1 MVQVSGGRTAAILSG
16 QGADEMKFSIRD
28 SRLVSVGVASVIAVG
43 VIGFGSAAFAQDSGT
58 PTPTPATQ
66 DGGSGPLAGCEH
78 GLGLGLAMGHLL
90 KGVGLTPQEIAE
102 GKAAGLTWGQILDQY
117 GDVTAAQAKQKAL
130 DALKSKLD
138 QAVAN
143 GRLTQEQADQRLA
156 DAGAKIDQFLNSK
169 PGDHLP
175 GRDGDGKPGKGFG
188 IPKGGASLETIAG
201 VLGTDVETL
210 RIQLAEGKT
219 IAEIAGDKTQAVID
233 ALVAEANAK
242 IDEAVANGRLTQ
254 EQADQLKTKTAEM
267 ISKFVNEGGPLKKF
281 GKGFGRGHHD
291 RGGMTPPSGSSQ
303 PTQ

>member
-1 MVQVSGGRTAAILSG
+1 
-16 QGADEMKFSIRD
+16 MKFSIRD

-43 VIGFGSAAFAQDSGT
+43 VIGFGSAAFAQEGGT
-58 PTPTPATQ
+58 PTPAPSTQ
-66 DGGSGPLAGCEH
+66 DGGSGALEGCER
-78 GLGLGLAMGHLL
+78 GLGLGLAIGHLL
-90 KGVGLTPQEIAE
+90 KGVGLTPQEIAD

-117 GDVTAAQAKQKAL
+117 GDVTAAEAKQKAL

-156 DAGAKIDQFLNSK
+156 DAGAKIDELLNSK

-175 GRDGDGKPGKGFG
+175 GKGKGFG
-188 IPKGGASLETIAG
+188 MPRGGASLETIAG

-210 RIQLAEGKT
+210 RSQLAEGKT

-233 ALVAEANAK
+233 ALVAEANAR

-267 ISKFVNEGGPLKKF
+267 ITKFVNEGGPLKKF
-281 GKGFGRGHHD
+281 GKGFGRGRHW
-291 RGGMTPPSGSSQ
+291 GGMTAPSGSSQ

>member
-1 MVQVSGGRTAAILSG
+1 
-16 QGADEMKFSIRD
+16 
-28 SRLVSVGVASVIAVG
+28 
-43 VIGFGSAAFAQDSGT
+43 
-58 PTPTPATQ
+58 
-66 DGGSGPLAGCEH
+66 
-78 GLGLGLAMGHLL
+78 
-90 KGVGLTPQEIAE
+90 
-102 GKAAGLTWGQILDQY
+102 
-117 GDVTAAQAKQKAL
+117 VTAAQAKQKAL

-210 RIQLAEGKT
+210 RSQLAEGKT

-242 IDEAVANGRLTQ
+242 VDEAVANGRLTQ

-267 ISKFVNEGGPLKKF
+267 ISKFVNEGRPLKKF

>member
-1 MVQVSGGRTAAILSG
+1 
-16 QGADEMKFSIRD
+16 MKFSIRD

-66 DGGSGPLAGCEH
+66 DGGSGTLEDCER
-78 GLGLGLAMGHLL
+78 GLGLGLALGHLL
-90 KGVGLTPQEIAE
+90 KGVGLTAQEIAD

-117 GDVTAAQAKQKAL
+117 GDVTAAEAKQKAL

-156 DAGAKIDQFLNSK
+156 DAGSKIDEFLNSQ
-169 PGDHLP
+169 PGDHI
-175 GRDGDGKPGKGFG
+175 PGKGFG

-210 RIQLAEGKT
+210 RSQLAEGKT

-267 ISKFVNEGGPLKKF
+267 ITKFVNEGGPLKKF
-281 GKGFGRGHHD
+281 GKGFGRGFHD
-291 RGGMTPPSGSSQ
+291 WGGMTAPSGSSQ

>member
-1 MVQVSGGRTAAILSG
+1 
-16 QGADEMKFSIRD
+16 MKFSIRD

-78 GLGLGLAMGHLL
+78 GLGLGLAMSHLL

-130 DALKSKLD
+130 DALESKLD

-156 DAGAKIDQFLNSK
+156 EAGAKIDEMLNSK
-169 PGDHLP
+169 PGDRL
-175 GRDGDGKPGKGFG
+175 PGKGPG

-210 RIQLAEGKT
+210 RSQLAEGKT

>member
-1 MVQVSGGRTAAILSG
+1 
-16 QGADEMKFSIRD
+16 MKFSIRD

-90 KGVGLTPQEIAE
+90 KGVGLTPQEIAD

-169 PGDHLP
+169 PGDRLP
-175 GRDGDGKPGKGFG
+175 GKGNGFG
-188 IPKGGASLETIAG
+188 IPKGGAGLETIAG

-210 RIQLAEGKT
+210 RSQLAEGKT

-233 ALVAEANAK
+233 ALVAEVNTR

-254 EQADQLKTKTAEM
+254 EQADQLKAKTAEM
-267 ISKFVNEGGPLKKF
+267 ITKFVNEGGPLKKF